1 MSIVLSVLFCKVWY
15 YISHY
20 EGNKAL
26 VCNAAQ
32 KTTPSKHPTT
42 RMHVVVHVVTHGSA
56 RGEHEDIL

>member
-1 MSIVLSVLFCKVWY
+1 MSIITMSIVLSVLFCKVWY

-32 KTTPSKHPTT
+32 KTTPFKASNYPY
-42 RMHVVVHVVTHGSA
+42 A
-56 RGEHEDIL
+56 RGGARGNSW